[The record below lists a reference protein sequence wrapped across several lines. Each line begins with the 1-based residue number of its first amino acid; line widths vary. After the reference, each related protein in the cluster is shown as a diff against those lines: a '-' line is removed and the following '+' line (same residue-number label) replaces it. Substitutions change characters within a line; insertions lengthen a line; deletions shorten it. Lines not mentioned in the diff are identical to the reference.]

1 MNQIRSRQITQ
12 LEKRAVPYI
21 KQREGMAQQL
31 RNLHCGAV
39 AHAAV
44 LAFVM
49 RYGNPKMGEPLSEA
63 CRRVTESEAW
73 KACCEK
79 FPVYSAFKGH
89 FPDENFFKPFTRDNV
104 SSIVGDPL
112 RHVLLSTLPGADEK
126 DKLNR
131 VFKSAPPWLIWFTFA
146 DFTAKLLDLNLPDL
160 SIVTGFERSRDI
172 FHGWW
177 GFPASAFECHPWP
190 HGTDQEPLARTDL
203 TLLGLETKQDAPITN
218 RERKR
223 ALANSA
229 RSGPTHQIDWP
240 HLVSE
245 EWLQLDFETRLAR
258 LREAGHFGGEEKRH
272 PEFCGIDVTRR
283 WGSID
288 Y

>member
-1 MNQIRSRQITQ
+1 MNQIRFRQIAR
-12 LEKRAVPYI
+12 LEKRAVPHI
-21 KQREGMAQQL
+21 KRREGLAKQL
-31 RNLHCGAV
+31 RNLHRGAV

-49 RYGNPKMGEPLSEA
+49 RYGNPQMGEPLSEA

-79 FPVYSAFKGH
+79 FPVCTWYRRNYS
-89 FPDENFFKPFTRDNV
+89 FKPHSRDNV
-104 SSIVGDPL
+104 CLIGDSL
-112 RHVLLSTLPGADEK
+112 RHILLATLPGADEK

-146 DFTAKLLDLNLPDL
+146 DYTAKLLDLKLPDL
-160 SIVTGFERSRDI
+160 STVTGFERSKDI
-172 FHGWW
+172 FHRWW
-177 GFPASAFECHPWP
+177 GLPESAFECRPWP
-190 HGTDQEPLARTDL
+190 DGTDGEPLVGTDL
-203 TLLGLETKQDAPITN
+203 SLLGLRTGQDAPITN

-229 RSGPTHQIDWP
+229 RSSVTHQIGWP

-245 EWLQLDFETRLAR
+245 EWLQLDFETGLAR
-258 LREAGHFGGEEKRH
+258 LREAGHFGGEVKRH

-283 WGSID
+283 RGSID

>member
-1 MNQIRSRQITQ
+1 MNQTRFRQIAR
-12 LEKRAVPYI
+12 LEKRPVAYT
-21 KQREGMAQQL
+21 KQREAMAQHLQKL
-31 RNLHCGAV
+31 RNGAV

-49 RYGNPKMGEPLSEA
+49 RYGNPQIGEPLSEA
-63 CRRVTESEAW
+63 WRRVAESEAR
-73 KACCEK
+73 KGSFE
-79 FPVYSAFKGH
+79 PYSRDSVTLMGH
-89 FPDENFFKPFTRDNV
+89 
-104 SSIVGDPL
+104 PL
-112 RHVLLSTLPGADEK
+112 RHILLATLPGADEK

-146 DFTAKLLDLNLPDL
+146 DYTAKLLDLKLPDL
-160 SIVTGFERSRDI
+160 STVTGFERSKDI
-172 FHGWW
+172 FHRWW
-177 GFPASAFECHPWP
+177 GLPESAFECRPWP
-190 HGTDQEPLARTDL
+190 DGTDGEPLVGTDL
-203 TLLGLETKQDAPITN
+203 SLLGLRTGQDAPITN

-229 RSGPTHQIDWP
+229 RSSVTHQIGWP

-245 EWLQLDFETRLAR
+245 EWLQLDFETGLAR
-258 LREAGHFGGEEKRH
+258 LREAGHFGGEVKRH

-283 WGSID
+283 RGSID

>member
-1 MNQIRSRQITQ
+1 MPRCLLLLCVMEIRKSA
-12 LEKRAVPYI
+12 K
-21 KQREGMAQQL
+21 
-31 RNLHCGAV
+31 
-39 AHAAV
+39 
-44 LAFVM
+44 
-49 RYGNPKMGEPLSEA
+49 A

-79 FPVYSAFKGH
+79 YPICSWDHRNYSFQPH
-89 FPDENFFKPFTRDNV
+89 SRDNV
-104 SSIVGDPL
+104 ALIVGDSL

-146 DFTAKLLDLNLPDL
+146 DYTAKLLDLNLPDL
-160 SIVTGFERSRDI
+160 STVTGFERSKDI
-172 FHGWW
+172 FHRWW
-177 GFPASAFECHPWP
+177 GLPESAFECRPWP
-190 HGTDQEPLARTDL
+190 DGTDGEPLVRTDL
-203 TLLGLETKQDAPITN
+203 SLLGLGTGQDAPITN

-229 RSGPTHQIDWP
+229 RSSLTHQIDWP

-245 EWLQLDFETRLAR
+245 EWLQLDFETGFAR
-258 LREAGHFGGEEKRH
+258 LREAGDFGGEQKRH

-283 WGSID
+283 RGSID